1 MITKEKKHELLL
13 LVQQRHQEAFLE
25 EQEEL
30 SEQTKASTKA
40 KPIAT
45 HKPASV
51 ETRAAI
57 RDLIKQAKR
66 SN

>member
-1 MITKEKKHELLL
+1 MTKEKKNELLL
-13 LVQQRHQEAFLE
+13 LVQQRHQEALME
-25 EQEEL
+25 EHEEL
-30 SEQTKASTKA
+30 SEQTKSSVKA